1 MDCENEV
8 DIEALLYSTAALS
21 LFCRNESSFCGRYP
35 SVCCTLPQLKS
46 MIADVSY
53 EGANVGLELHPAK
66 TKIQHNDIGYGSR
79 VRSAT
84 VAGMDI
90 EVLDPSAN
98 TMYLG

>member
-1 MDCENEV
+1 MDDV
-8 DIEALLYSTAALS
+8 LLVT
-21 LFCRNESSFCGRYP
+21 R
-35 SVCCTLPQLKS
+35 TLPQLKS

-53 EGANVGLELHPAK
+53 EGAKVGLELHPAK

-98 TMYLG
+98 TIYLDLAWLDST